1 MLCPHTI
8 TLHNWCFLRR
18 CALGGDGKVCSSA
31 TAKALRFGPREHV
44 FDWHGVV
51 PNPPSPSGSE
61 TAGPAT
67 GILKV
72 VRDGSSAA
80 KVTTRYS
87 VSPGV
92 TANSSALASNTREGI
107 PPATFRLVRLP
118 KSGVVAPAVSSSPLP
133 QVGIVPGTAT
143 TAGGETVDVASL
155 GPDMQK
161 PLFNVRMVLPI
172 PPDSELE
179 GTASLTGL
187 DPATLWCAS
196 LALLWLRI
204 LCVH

>member
-1 MLCPHTI
+1 MQLF
-8 TLHNWCFLRR
+8 FLRR
-18 CALGGDGKVCSSA
+18 CALAGGSKVCSSS

-51 PNPPSPSGSE
+51 PNPPSPSGAV
-61 TAGPAT
+61 TAGPAS

-87 VSPGV
+87 VPPGA
-92 TANSSALASNTREGI
+92 TANSSALASNARQGI
-107 PPATFRLVRLP
+107 PPTTFRLVRVP
-118 KSGVVAPAVSSSPLP
+118 RSDVVPPAVSSSPLP

-143 TAGGETVDVASL
+143 TTGGETVDLASL

-172 PPDSELE
+172 PPDSELA

-187 DPATLWCAS
+187 DPATLWYAS
-196 LALLWLRI
+196 LLLVGCADQVAQLTI
-204 LCVH
+204 AATL